1 MLIRP
6 ASREYRTW
14 SVDSR
19 RWDGYRPR
27 LDDIV
32 IATPPKCGTTW
43 MQQIVASLVFQDAT
57 PRPIPTVSPWL
68 DTRFRGTAEEMLQ
81 SIEAQT
87 HRRFLK
93 SHLPAD
99 GLPLHD
105 EVRYI
110 AMARDGRDA
119 AMSAHNHFGGFS
131 DGARAALD
139 RIGIEDPTIARP
151 YPPMPASPAEY
162 FRLWLSTP
170 GMAGEPDGYTPLSF
184 FGTVASYWAER
195 RRENFLLV
203 HYNDLSRDL
212 DGEMRRIASFLG
224 IAVNEVV
231 WPSLVHAAGFAEMRK
246 AGEQLMPQ
254 ARTMFAEGGAER
266 FFNKGI
272 NGRWRD
278 VLTADDLARYDA
290 KVRESLTPELAA
302 WLESGRHDGP
312 DPRNSGTL

>member
-1 MLIRP
+1 MLVRP

-93 SHLPAD
+93 PHLPAD

-105 EVRYI
+105 EVR
-110 AMARDGRDA
+110 
-119 AMSAHNHFGGFS
+119 
-131 DGARAALD
+131 
-139 RIGIEDPTIARP
+139 
-151 YPPMPASPAEY
+151 
-162 FRLWLSTP
+162 
-170 GMAGEPDGYTPLSF
+170 
-184 FGTVASYWAER
+184 
-195 RRENFLLV
+195 
-203 HYNDLSRDL
+203 
-212 DGEMRRIASFLG
+212 
-224 IAVNEVV
+224 
-231 WPSLVHAAGFAEMRK
+231 
-246 AGEQLMPQ
+246 
-254 ARTMFAEGGAER
+254 
-266 FFNKGI
+266 
-272 NGRWRD
+272 
-278 VLTADDLARYDA
+278 
-290 KVRESLTPELAA
+290 
-302 WLESGRHDGP
+302 
-312 DPRNSGTL
+312 

>member
-1 MLIRP
+1 MLVRP

-19 RWDGYRPR
+19 RWAGYRPR
-27 LDDIV
+27 PGDIV

-57 PRPIPTVSPWL
+57 PRPLPTVSPWL
-68 DTRFRGTAEEMLQ
+68 DARFRGTAEEMLQ
-81 SIEAQT
+81 SIEAQS

-99 GLPLHD
+99 GLPLYD
-105 EVRYI
+105 EVLYI
-110 AMARDGRDA
+110 AVARDGRDA
-119 AMSAHNHFGGFS
+119 AMSMHNHFGGFS
-131 DGARAALD
+131 NAMRAAFD

-151 YPPMPASPAEY
+151 YPPVPASPAEY

-170 GMAGEPDGYTPLSF
+170 GMAGEPDGYNQLSF

-212 DGEMRRIASFLG
+212 DGEMRRIAGFLG
-224 IAVNEVV
+224 IAVNEAV
-231 WPSLVHAAGFAEMRK
+231 WPSLVYAAGFAQMRK
-246 AGEQLMPQ
+246 AGDQLMPQ
-254 ARTMFAEGGAER
+254 AKTMFAEGGSER
-266 FFNKGI
+266 FFNKGT

-278 VLTADDLARYDA
+278 VLTADDLARYDG

-302 WLESGRHDGP
+302 WLESGRHDRP
-312 DPRNSGTL
+312 DPRDSSD